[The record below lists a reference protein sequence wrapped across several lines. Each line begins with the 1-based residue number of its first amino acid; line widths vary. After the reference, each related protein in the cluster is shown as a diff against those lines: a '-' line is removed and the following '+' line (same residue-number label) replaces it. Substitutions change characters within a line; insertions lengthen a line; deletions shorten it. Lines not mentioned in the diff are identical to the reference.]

1 MTSSDKFWHPV
12 AGCRKNRPTPSM
24 AKITPLSFWQL
35 LKQAGTGFSRD
46 KVPKLSASLSY
57 YTLFSLGPVL
67 LVVIFFAELFY
78 GEDAT
83 KGALFGQ
90 LEKLVGA
97 SAAQQIEVILQN
109 AA

>member
-1 MTSSDKFWHPV
+1 MEIPDRSRLSLVLSRKPTVPGHSMT
-12 AGCRKNRPTPSM
+12 
-24 AKITPLSFWQL
+24 KINPKSFWQL
-35 LKQAGTGFSRD
+35 LKHAGSAFSRD

-97 SAAQQIEVILQN
+97 SAAQQSK
-109 AA
+109 